1 MCLKTIKI
9 NIDYSIYFIVKIR
22 TIAHDTSM
30 IINIH
35 FISLEKI
42 TGFLINIT
50 RFKSYQIKL
59 KAIN

>member
-1 MCLKTIKI
+1 MCLKNIKI

-42 TGFLINIT
+42 TGF
-50 RFKSYQIKL
+50 
-59 KAIN
+59 